1 MNIFRSENK
10 RHLLVFGLLGAVLIL
25 VLMLSLMALFA
36 PKEVPNSAHLA
47 SVRSESVKGQAGGV
61 GSDEYNRKLGEH
73 DHKQANQA
81 LKMWRVCPSMRSMR
95 SETFVSRI
103 SPLSRRISPMIRL
116 KRA

>member
-10 RHLLVFGLLGAVLIL
+10 RRLLVFGLLGAVLIL

-36 PKEVPNSAHLA
+36 SKEVPNSAHLA

-81 LKMWRVCPSMRSMR
+81 LLAGESYVSTPVGRPSSQSFTFFMRNVR
-95 SETFVSRI
+95 
-103 SPLSRRISPMIRL
+103 
-116 KRA
+116 